1 MKDKEL
7 KFWTTEPNRFLV
19 AKTSNGK
26 VVGCVSYKQINKDTA
41 EMNRLAVD
49 SNFRGLKIGRKL
61 VEKCMNEAKKEGHQV
76 MYLDT
81 SSAQIDAWKMYE
93 KLGYSLLRKTDFGEG
108 YGAFIANYFSGL
120 CVYAY
125 IKRL

>member
-7 KFWTTEPNRFLV
+7 KFWTTDPHRFLV

-26 VVGCVSYKQINKDTA
+26 VVGCVSYKQINEETA

-49 SNFRGLKIGRKL
+49 SNFRGMKIGRKL
-61 VEKCMNEAKKEGHQV
+61 VEECMKDAKIAGYKV

-81 SSAQIDAWKMYE
+81 SSAQIDAFKLYE
-93 KLGYSLLRKTDFGEG
+93 KLGFTLLRKTDFGEG

-120 CVYAY
+120 CVHAY